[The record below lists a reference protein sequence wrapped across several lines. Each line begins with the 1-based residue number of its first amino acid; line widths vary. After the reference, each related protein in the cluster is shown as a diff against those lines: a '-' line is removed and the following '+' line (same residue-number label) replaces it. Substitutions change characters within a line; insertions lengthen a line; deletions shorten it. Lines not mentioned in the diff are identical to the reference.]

1 MFFRQKE
8 GGGEGVEKDLAQA
21 AKWYRKAAE
30 YGDPWAQNA
39 LDYIEKEIEKEKLKI
54 GEKNE

>member
-1 MFFRQKE
+1 MF
-8 GGGEGVEKDLAQA
+8 
-21 AKWYRKAAE
+21 RKFLDTKRAAE
-30 YGDPWAQNA
+30 QGYAGAQNA